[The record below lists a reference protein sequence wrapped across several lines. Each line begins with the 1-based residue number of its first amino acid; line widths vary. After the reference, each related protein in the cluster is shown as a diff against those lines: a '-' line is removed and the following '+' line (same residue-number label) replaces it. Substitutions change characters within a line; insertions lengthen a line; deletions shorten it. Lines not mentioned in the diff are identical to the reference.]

1 MNKHFFIFILV
12 TTILETGVNYHN
24 TSLIISRKHPGHVL
38 FLTKRC
44 CCLPAST
51 VSLSADYFHFR
62 QMAHWQSRSNLKLC
76 YQAVFTQRSNLN
88 IGILS
93 NFPGHSCLPLTSAS
107 ASASSYSFF
116 FWAASFLFF
125 FLAISRLSFV
135 GLCSCLLSLDQ
146 VSSLN
151 GVAIHI
157 TLWAVK
163 SAFLLK
169 LLNIKCHLI
178 NDEKNLHFSTTFPLL
193 KTS

>member
-12 TTILETGVNYHN
+12 TTILKTEVNYYN
-24 TSLIISRKHPGHVL
+24 TFLIISRKHPSHVL
-38 FLTKRC
+38 LLTKWYWR
-44 CCLPAST
+44 LPASI

-76 YQAVFTQRSNLN
+76 YQADLPRKA
-88 IGILS
+88 IWILEFCRIS
-93 NFPGHSCLPLTSAS
+93 QATAACIWHLLLLLL
-107 ASASSYSFF
+107 FF
-116 FWAASFLFF
+116 FEQPVFCFF

-135 GLCSCLLSLDQ
+135 GLCPCLLSLDQ
-146 VSSLN
+146 VSLLN

-163 SAFLLK
+163 SSFLLK

-178 NDEKNLHFSTTFPLL
+178 ND
-193 KTS
+193 